1 MSATVPTIP
10 HLADETAITSRP
22 WFGGLEAIRFAAA
35 CAVILHHAAFA
46 TGVTFR
52 WSEDG
57 AVAGQLLARLDIGVA
72 VFFVLSGFV
81 LYRPFVA
88 AQFAGRP
95 PQRIAPF
102 WIRRVA
108 RIYPAYWAALWFQL
122 AVGAV
127 TVTGIGG
134 LVLTTGLLQT
144 YRPENALDGLS
155 QSWTLATEVG
165 FYLALPLFAAIGRR
179 WSAAGERSIAHQ
191 ASRLLLFCAVLA
203 ASSFVFRAA
212 VTMAFPKSESSVSD
226 VARLW
231 TPAHLDS
238 FAAGMALAVLSAW
251 GARQPFVGRSLRR
264 ISRPLWLWWGTAAV
278 LFWFLSTQ
286 LELRIGLEVAG
297 ADREA
302 LRQTLYTVV
311 GVAVLAPL
319 ILDRFM
325 AGDTDDRRN
334 ARWLESRPALWLGS
348 VSYGVYLWHLAVI
361 TWISDLLGW
370 GVFEGNFFVMVVLT
384 VPASIAIAELSRRWV
399 EDPVMHAVRRR
410 QGRPEDPGR

>member
-10 HLADETAITSRP
+10 HLADETAGPSRP

-46 TGVTFR
+46 TGATFR
-52 WSEDG
+52 WSENG
-57 AVAGQLLARLDIGVA
+57 GVAGQLLGRLDIGVA

-88 AQFAGRP
+88 AQFAGAP
-95 PQRIAPF
+95 PQRVAPF
-102 WIRRVA
+102 WLRRIA

-127 TVTGIGG
+127 TVTGISGF
-134 LVLTTGLLQT
+134 VLTTGLLQT
-144 YRPENALDGLS
+144 YRVETVLDGMS

-165 FYLALPLFAAIGRR
+165 FYLALPLFAAVGRR
-179 WSAAGERSIAHQ
+179 WSAAAGPSIARQ
-191 ASRLLLFCAVLA
+191 ATRLLVFCAVLA

-212 VTMAFPKSESSVSD
+212 IALAFPKSESFISNI
-226 VARLW
+226 ARLW

-251 GARQPFVGRSLRR
+251 GARQPFVGRSLQRV
-264 ISRPLWLWWGTAAV
+264 SRPLWLWWGTAAV
-278 LFWFLSTQ
+278 VFWFLSTQ
-286 LELRIGLEVAG
+286 LDLRIGLEVAG
-297 ADREA
+297 AEREA

-325 AGDTDDRRN
+325 AGTTDERRN
-334 ARWLESRPALWLGS
+334 APWLESRLALWLGS

-361 TWISDLLGW
+361 TWVSDLVGW
-370 GVFEGNFFVMVVLT
+370 DVFEGNFFVMVALT
-384 VPASIAIAELSRRWV
+384 VPASIAIAELSRRWI

-410 QGRPEDPGR
+410 QRRPLGPGR